1 MKPLIT
7 VTHRLDLPAA
17 AALQNQLEGAELLLF
32 DPQLFDQARS
42 LGLGNAR
49 LARTVGPGFMS
60 EVFRRARSDM
70 AAHQARLDAV
80 LAELLPEAEGC
91 QWGYFNAFY
100 ALLNLRG
107 YAALGRCLAEDAPA
121 GAVVHLLGAAAPY
134 RYGQPSGAA
143 CMAMAAALQGA
154 GVQHR
159 SYLYDVGQLPGP
171 ELPDWRPLEQRPAA
185 RRWAHLPTCFYDK
198 DYLAAQILAAQGDCL
213 QVPAQFYDVE
223 LSGIERLP
231 LRPLDEVRAALGPA
245 HQQQCEE
252 LAARVRPV
260 VLQLLAS
267 ELRNEAFI
275 QLQAQALVEA
285 LLLQFTLFH
294 DVEQRV
300 QALPGQLLL
309 SNHDSGLLGG
319 LLSLARRHRLPVL
332 MLPHAKFQ
340 NIPLPKLGGQMQCLH
355 HPVQGADCRDTDDRR
370 VPGALLRFGERH
382 QPVPAQA
389 PAQPLRTLGVLLSG
403 LSHNGLSTADIR
415 AYLDGLRQLQDWGR
429 RRGVEVL
436 LRYKP
441 TEGFPLLLQ
450 ESLGVTPES
459 LQRGVAQPLVAFV
472 QGCDA
477 CLGYDIPTS
486 AAIEPLMHAVPML
499 HCQLRALVWEEKALL
514 DRELVPSL
522 PLGECL
528 DELDAWWRDPALQW
542 DFQRRQH
549 ARLAQRLADSP
560 SLLQYLR

>member
-1 MKPLIT
+1 MKPLIS

-17 AALQNQLEGAELLLF
+17 ATLLSQLEGAEVLLF
-32 DPQLFDQARS
+32 DPQLFDQARA
-42 LGLGNAR
+42 LGLGGVR
-49 LARTVGPGFMS
+49 LARGVGPSFMS

-70 AAHQARLDAV
+70 AVYQSRLDAA
-80 LAELLPEAEGC
+80 LAELLPEAAGC
-91 QWGYFNAFY
+91 HWGYFNTFY

-107 YAALGRCLAEDAPA
+107 YAAIGRCLVEDAPA

-134 RYGQPSGAA
+134 RYGQPSAAA
-143 CMAMAAALQGA
+143 CMAMAAALQGG
-154 GVQHR
+154 GVPHR
-159 SYLYDVGQLPGP
+159 SYLYDAGPLPEP
-171 ELPDWRPLEQRPAA
+171 ELPDWRPLGQRAGA

-198 DYLAAQILAAQGDCL
+198 DYLAAQILAAPGECL

-231 LRPLDEVRAALGPA
+231 LRTLTEVRAALGPV
-245 HQQQCEE
+245 HQQQCEA
-252 LAARVRPV
+252 LAASVRPV
-260 VLQLLAS
+260 ARQLLEG
-267 ELRNEAFI
+267 ELRNEGFL
-275 QLQAQALVEA
+275 QLQVQALVDA

-294 DVEQRV
+294 DIEQ
-300 QALPGQLLL
+300 QGLALPEQLLL
-309 SNHDSGLLGG
+309 SNHDSGLHGG
-319 LLSLARRHRLPVL
+319 LLSLSRRHRLQVL

-355 HPVQGADCRDTDDRR
+355 HPVQGADCRDTDDCR

-382 QPVPAQA
+382 QPVPESA
-389 PAQPLRTLGVLLSG
+389 PAQPLGTLGVLLSG
-403 LSHNGLSTADIR
+403 LSHNGLSTADIH
-415 AYLDGLRQLQDWGR
+415 AYLDGLRQLLAWGR

-459 LQRGVAQPLVAFV
+459 LRRGVAQPLVAFV

-499 HCQLRALVWEEKALL
+499 HCQLRSLVWEEKALM
-514 DRELVPSL
+514 DREVVPSL
-522 PLGECL
+522 PLGECI
-528 DELDAWWRDPALQW
+528 DELDAWWRDPVLQW

-549 ARLAQRLADSP
+549 ARVAQRLADSP